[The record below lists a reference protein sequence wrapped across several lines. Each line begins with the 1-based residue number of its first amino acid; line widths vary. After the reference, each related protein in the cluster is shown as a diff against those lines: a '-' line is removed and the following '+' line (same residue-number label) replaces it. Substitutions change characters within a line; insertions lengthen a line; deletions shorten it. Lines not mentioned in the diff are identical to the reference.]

1 MIWEVDENLDGCV
14 DWEEFRLMFQRNIT
28 DTTGLEV
35 SGWVYLSLCGCGCGC
50 VGCAN
55 GRLVGASK

>member
-35 SGWVYLSLCGCGCGC
+35 SGWVYLS
-50 VGCAN
+50 VGV
-55 GRLVGASK
+55 GVGVGVLVVRMAGL